1 METIVDP
8 KNTMAIFDRENPQ
21 LQTRFFNV
29 VNTISIS
36 GSDEQEPACQACE
49 YLCQWRRTTI
59 ALVTAELHHSLP
71 DCSHIHSGLH
81 TH

>member
-36 GSDEQEPACQACE
+36 GSDEQEPACQACK
-49 YLCQWRRTTI
+49 YLHQ
-59 ALVTAELHHSLP
+59 
-71 DCSHIHSGLH
+71 
-81 TH
+81 